1 MDVVEVLALPEVVV
15 EAAED
20 DQVPTDEDHAVAA
33 AGGGATGGT
42 GKENLTLQLP
52 KASMIDLLNC
62 NC

>member
-33 AGGGATGGT
+33 AGGGAAGGT
-42 GKENLTLQLP
+42 GNKNLTLQLP

-62 NC
+62 N